1 MRGAE
6 SLHLRPMNAFSMMI
20 PAGAL
25 LAAGSAYAVFAAS
38 HPASLTQDGPRL
50 ELESLDGKLTYR
62 GPGGAPITSLS
73 KVGAAFIRFE
83 GMSSPTARDGRIP
96 PEDRCSVELA
106 GGDRLTVS
114 VRGGSG
120 DTLRVALRG
129 GVELELSVEV
139 IRSLLFA
146 ARIPDSVTS
155 SPVAGDDGDRLYL
168 LAAGGS
174 LDRAVGF
181 VEEFNGDGVVFEDE
195 RLGSRA
201 FDWPRVAALFITAF
215 DEDKPDEDDRG
226 EGGGKQGQPREKV
239 SVSLV
244 GGGRLSGE
252 LVEILGPEEGVV
264 LALGGTSEVR
274 LPGKI
279 VTEVVLA
286 DGSFEFLGER
296 APDAE
301 GASSLFGDDL
311 GFAWPMQVD
320 RNVRGGALVVAG
332 DTYGRGMGVHAPSE
346 LRWDLKGEG
355 WKELRFACGVDDTGA
370 RVGSAGSVKFRVLGD
385 AKVLWESEVLRAGG
399 AAVRPASVALEGVET
414 LILEVD
420 PAGEFTLDRADWLR
434 VMLVK

>member
-1 MRGAE
+1 
-6 SLHLRPMNAFSMMI
+6 MNAFSMMI
-20 PAGAL
+20 PVGAL
-25 LAAGSAYAVFAAS
+25 LAAGSAFAVLF
-38 HPASLTQDGPRL
+38 PPSLAPLAQDGPRL
-50 ELESLDGKLTYR
+50 ALESLDGKLTFR
-62 GPGGAPITSLS
+62 GPGAAPITSLA
-73 KVGAAFIRFE
+73 KAGAAFIRFE
-83 GMSSPTARDGRIP
+83 GMPLATSGDGKIP
-96 PEDRCSVELA
+96 LRDRCSIELA
-106 GGDRLTVS
+106 GGDRLTAS
-114 VRGGSG
+114 VQGGSG

-129 GVELELSVEV
+129 GVELDLSVEV

-168 LAAGGS
+168 VAAAGS

-181 VEEFNGDGVVFEDE
+181 VEEFNDEGVVFEDE

-201 FDWPRVAALFITAF
+201 FDWARVAALFITAL
-215 DEDKPDEDDRG
+215 DEDTG
-226 EGGGKQGQPREKV
+226 EEASGDGDSAQGPARERV
-239 SVSLV
+239 SVSLA

-252 LVEILGPEEGVV
+252 LVAIVGPEEGVV

-274 LPGKI
+274 LPGNI

-296 APDAE
+296 VPDAE
-301 GASSLFGDDL
+301 GANSLFGDDL

-320 RNVRGGALVVAG
+320 RNVRGGPLVVAG
-332 DTYGRGMGVHAPSE
+332 ETYGRGMGVHAPSQLTWGLE
-346 LRWDLKGEG
+346 GEG

-385 AKVLWESEVLRAGG
+385 GKLLWESEVLRAGG
-399 AAVRPASVALEGVET
+399 AAVRPAPVAMAGVAS
-414 LILEVD
+414 LVLEVD